1 MKIKEG
7 PNAKFFSKRKLNF
20 TKINGY
26 VKKYKLT
33 DKLFEL
39 NQTANLLIENDYL
52 SRIGLD
58 EEPYRWAIEK
68 SGNYYEFVYYIIEML
83 RNGILAIDNK

>member
-20 TKINGY
+20 NKINKY

-39 NQTANLLIENDYL
+39 NQTANLLIDNNYL
-52 SRIGLD
+52 SRIGLA

-83 RNGILAIDNK
+83 STGVLTIE